1 MSKENQEPGPLN
13 DVKSSTDR
21 HGFKGAKVQDET
33 RNAPTMYGGVYL
45 HLVYSV
51 CLHYA
56 YPQATLPYD
65 KYTIP
70 YPSILTQY
78 Y

>member
-51 CLHYA
+51 CLHYV
-56 YPQATLPYD
+56 
-65 KYTIP
+65 
-70 YPSILTQY
+70 
-78 Y
+78 